1 MGVDKKQKTPFE
13 RLLETGLT
21 YWVSSKCKSIGTLKI
36 IIKGLSLGFP
46 NNQVSDINLIAKEVN
61 FKDIYFEQL
70 NINAELIK
78 FKLNLMNK
86 NGGILSIE
94 DDFKIEG
101 RLSMSSK
108 DINLVLS
115 SLTWFSLKEWIIS
128 SFFSKQ
134 TTLNSQIKNN
144 LLILQAFDSTNNK
157 KNLEEKIFSLQSK
170 SGNLLFRDI
179 NSCYEKDFPIED
191 SIFIKD
197 TYFSGDTVNFLIEST
212 VKA

>member
-21 YWVSSKCKSIGTLKI
+21 YWVRSKCKSIGSLKI

-61 FKDIYFEQL
+61 FKDVHFEQL
-70 NINAELIK
+70 NISAELIK
-78 FKLNLMNK
+78 FKLNLMNRSA
-86 NGGILSIE
+86 GILSIN

-128 SFFSKQ
+128 SFFSQQ
-134 TTLNSQIKNN
+134 TNINSQIKNN
-144 LLILQAFDSTNNK
+144 LLILQAFDSTNK
-157 KNLEEKIFSLQSK
+157 KNFEEKIFSLQSK

-179 NSCYEKDFPIED
+179 NSCYEKDLPIED
-191 SIFIKD
+191 SICIKD
-197 TYFSGDTVNFLIEST
+197 TYFSGDKVNFIIEST
-212 VKA
+212 VKS

>member
-1 MGVDKKQKTPFE
+1 MDVNKKQRTPFK

-21 YWVSSKCKSIGTLKI
+21 YWVRSQCKSIGSLKI

-46 NNQVSDINLIAKEVN
+46 KNEVSDINLIAKEIN
-61 FKDIYFEQL
+61 FKDIHFEQL

-78 FKLNLMNK
+78 FRLNLMN
-86 NGGILSIE
+86 NSEGILSIE

-115 SLTWFSLKEWIIS
+115 SLKWYSLKEWIIS
-128 SFFSKQ
+128 SFFNKQ
-134 TTLNSQIKNN
+134 TIVNSQIKNN
-144 LLILQAFDSTNNK
+144 LLILQAFDSFNK
-157 KNLEEKIFSLQSK
+157 KENLEEKIFSLQSK
-170 SGNLLFRDI
+170 NGSLLFRDI
-179 NSCYEKDFPIED
+179 NSCCEKDFPIED
-191 SIFIKD
+191 LIFIKD
-197 TYFSGDTVNFLIEST
+197 TYFSGDTVNFLIESR

>member
-21 YWVSSKCKSIGTLKI
+21 YWVRSKCKSIGSLKI

-61 FKDIYFEQL
+61 FKDIHFEQL

-78 FKLNLMNK
+78 FKLNLMNRSK
-86 NGGILSIE
+86 GVLSIK

-108 DINLVLS
+108 DINQVLS

-128 SFFSKQ
+128 SFFSQQ
-134 TTLNSQIKNN
+134 TNVNSQIKNN

-157 KNLEEKIFSLQSK
+157 KNLEEKIFLLQSK

>member
-13 RLLETGLT
+13 HLLETGLS
-21 YWVSSKCKSIGTLKI
+21 YWVRSQCKSIDSLKI
-36 IIKGLSLGFP
+36 TIKGLSLGFLK
-46 NNQVSDINLIAKEVN
+46 NEISDINLIAKEVN
-61 FKDIYFEQL
+61 FKDIYFEKL

-78 FKLNLMNK
+78 FKLNLMNRSK
-86 NGGILSIE
+86 GVLSIK

-128 SFFSKQ
+128 SFFSQQ
-134 TTLNSQIKNN
+134 TNVNSQIKNN

-197 TYFSGDTVNFLIEST
+197 TYFSGNTVNFLIEST

>member
-1 MGVDKKQKTPFE
+1 MDVDKKQKTPFE
-13 RLLETGLT
+13 HLLETGFT
-21 YWVSSKCKSIGTLKI
+21 YWVRSQCKSIDSLKI
-36 IIKGLSLGFP
+36 NIKGLSLGFP
-46 NNQVSDINLIAKEVN
+46 NNKVSDINLIAKEVN
-61 FKDIYFEQL
+61 FKDIHFEQL
-70 NINAELIK
+70 NINAEFIK
-78 FKLNLMNK
+78 FKINLMNK
-86 NGGILSIE
+86 SGGILSIE

-115 SLTWFSLKEWIIS
+115 SLTWYSLKEWIIS
-128 SFFSKQ
+128 SFFNQQ
-134 TTLNSQIKNN
+134 TDINSQIKNN

-157 KNLEEKIFSLQSK
+157 MNFEEKMFSLQAKNGSL
-170 SGNLLFRDI
+170 SFRDI

-197 TYFSGDTVNFLIEST
+197 TYFSGDKVNFLIESK

>member
-1 MGVDKKQKTPFE
+1 MNSSAGV
-13 RLLETGLT
+13 
-21 YWVSSKCKSIGTLKI
+21 
-36 IIKGLSLGFP
+36 
-46 NNQVSDINLIAKEVN
+46 
-61 FKDIYFEQL
+61 
-70 NINAELIK
+70 
-78 FKLNLMNK
+78 
-86 NGGILSIE
+86 LSIK

-128 SFFSKQ
+128 SFFSQQ
-134 TTLNSQIKNN
+134 TNVNSQIKNN

-197 TYFSGDTVNFLIEST
+197 TYFSGNTVNFLIEST

>member
-1 MGVDKKQKTPFE
+1 MVVDKKQKTPFE

-21 YWVSSKCKSIGTLKI
+21 YWVRSKCKSIGSLKI

-61 FKDIYFEQL
+61 FKDIHFEQL
-70 NINAELIK
+70 NINAEFIK
-78 FKLNLMNK
+78 FKINLMNK
-86 NGGILSIE
+86 SGGILSIE

-115 SLTWFSLKEWIIS
+115 SLTWYSLKEWIIS
-128 SFFSKQ
+128 SFFNQQ
-134 TTLNSQIKNN
+134 TDINSQIKNN

-157 KNLEEKIFSLQSK
+157 KNFEEKMFSLQSK
-170 SGNLLFRDI
+170 NGSLSFRDI
-179 NSCYEKDFPIED
+179 NSYNEKDFPIED

-197 TYFSGDTVNFLIEST
+197 TYFSGDKVNFLIESI

>member
-1 MGVDKKQKTPFE
+1 MVF
-13 RLLETGLT
+13 
-21 YWVSSKCKSIGTLKI
+21 V
-36 IIKGLSLGFP
+36 
-46 NNQVSDINLIAKEVN
+46 
-61 FKDIYFEQL
+61 
-70 NINAELIK
+70 
-78 FKLNLMNK
+78 
-86 NGGILSIE
+86 
-94 DDFKIEG
+94 
-101 RLSMSSK
+101 
-108 DINLVLS
+108 
-115 SLTWFSLKEWIIS
+115 KEWIIS
-128 SFFSKQ
+128 SFFSQQ
-134 TTLNSQIKNN
+134 TNVNSQIKNN

>member
-1 MGVDKKQKTPFE
+1 MDVDKKQKTPFE
-13 RLLETGLT
+13 HLLETGLT
-21 YWVSSKCKSIGTLKI
+21 YWIRSKCKSIGSLKV
-36 IIKGLSLGFP
+36 IIKGLSVGFP
-46 NNQVSDINLIAKEVN
+46 NNQVSDISLIAKEVN
-61 FKDIYFEQL
+61 FKDIHFEQL

-78 FKLNLMNK
+78 VKLNLINRSK
-86 NGGILSIE
+86 GFLSIK
-94 DDFKIEG
+94 DDFNIEG

-128 SFFSKQ
+128 SFFSQQ
-134 TTLNSQIKNN
+134 TNVNSRIKNN
-144 LLILQAFDSTNNK
+144 LLILQAFDSNNK

-179 NSCYEKDFPIED
+179 NSGYERDLPIDD

-197 TYFSGDTVNFLIEST
+197 TYFSNDTLNFLIEST